1 MPPHQSANADSFP
14 SRGSC
19 RRGRERHLRRKSL
32 PLEARRKAT
41 LSRQKLQRR
50 RLPPEST
57 AAFLHKKAR
66 PTAKANE
73 KGRWSG
79 WKLAMKGREKAQ
91 AAALFRRLSS
101 ALASS
106 RAHTPLIRSGMM
118 KGVTHQARLVARSL
132 PDMNM
137 NQAVPKV

>member
-1 MPPHQSANADSFP
+1 MRSDGARILAANGRKNSRPTARPCLSGEGGGTAIAVPPSDA
-14 SRGSC
+14 
-19 RRGRERHLRRKSL
+19 
-32 PLEARRKAT
+32 
-41 LSRQKLQRR
+41 
-50 RLPPEST
+50 
-57 AAFLHKKAR
+57 KKAR

-73 KGRWSG
+73 NGRWSG
-79 WKLAMKGREKAQ
+79 WKLAMKEREKAQ

-106 RAHTPLIRSGMM
+106 RAHTPLIRSGIT